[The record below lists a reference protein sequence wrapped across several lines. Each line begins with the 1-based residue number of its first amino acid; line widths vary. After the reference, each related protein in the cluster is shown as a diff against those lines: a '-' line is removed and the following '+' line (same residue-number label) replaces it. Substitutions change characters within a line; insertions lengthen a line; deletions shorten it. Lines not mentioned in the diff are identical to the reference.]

1 MPLLLIGH
9 VPCSKFFSPNPL
21 SLNET
26 GFVTLTL
33 LLLLGFM
40 GDHPAMEHYKE
51 IRIHLNP

>member
-9 VPCSKFFSPNPL
+9 VPWSKFFSPNPL

-51 IRIHLNP
+51 IRIQLNP